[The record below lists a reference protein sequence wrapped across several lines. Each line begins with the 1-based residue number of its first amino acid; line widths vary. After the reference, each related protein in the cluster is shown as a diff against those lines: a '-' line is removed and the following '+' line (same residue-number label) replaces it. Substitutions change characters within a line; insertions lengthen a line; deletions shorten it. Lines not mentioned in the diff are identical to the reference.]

1 MEGAGE
7 RAYATEV
14 VKRIDFMYFDAGGGH
29 RSAATALKSV
39 IEQQGRPWE
48 VRLIQVQELMGSIDI
63 FRKYLR
69 INMEDVYNQLL
80 ARGWTLGSEYL
91 VPMMHG
97 LIRIYHPAQRRILT
111 KHWQQN
117 RPDLVVSVIPNFN
130 RALYQG
136 LQRADPNVPLVTIIT
151 DLADWPPHF
160 WMEKQDQYLICGTE
174 RAFEQA
180 KKMGYD
186 PAKVFLVSG
195 MILRPIFYQPMEYDR
210 AAERE
215 KLGLQAEL
223 PTGVVLFGGAGSK
236 VMLKIAERIGNS
248 DVATQLIFICGR
260 NEKLAARLRSMK
272 LKNPIHV
279 VGFTHEVPYFMHI
292 SDFMIGKPGPG
303 SISEA
308 MAMKL
313 PVIVERNAW
322 TLPQERYNAEWVEE
336 KQVGIVLP
344 GFDHIEE
351 GVRQLLSGDTLQ
363 RYRANAEAMQ
373 NRAVFE
379 IPEILDKIMAR
390 HA

>member
-136 LQRADPNVPLVTIIT
+136 LQRAHPNVPLVTIIT

-322 TLPQERYNAEWVEE
+322 TLPQERYNAEWVGE

>member
-1 MEGAGE
+1 LEGAGE

-136 LQRADPNVPLVTIIT
+136 LQRAHPNVPLVTIIT